1 MNSRQS
7 MYQLVEDA
15 ARATPDRVAVRFMGL
30 KVTYERLIEEI
41 DRAAA
46 GLEKDGFGVNDVVT
60 LCLPNV
66 LDALY
71 LFYAA
76 NKLGIKLHLVHPLT
90 PIKPMRA
97 FLDETGSKTL
107 FVVDTHWQTYAPLL
121 EEWKGRLFLVNPP
134 RSLSNLKRTAYRLL
148 NRKRLAG
155 IAWSDRLLRADRLF
169 SDIKPTRTV
178 QDAVSTA
185 VLLHSGGTSGKP
197 KTIELSN
204 AAINALAMRTE
215 HIMGEGDYE
224 NKHMLSVLP
233 MFHGFGLCMGIHA
246 MLVNGGVDHLMPK
259 FDAEQA
265 IRMIKKDQLH
275 FLIGVPS
282 LFHALLNHPKFAG
295 PHLKVL
301 RQAYVGGDFVAP
313 TLKERFNAVMA
324 QHGSQA
330 RLLEGYGLTEVVTV
344 CAVNTL
350 KEEKDGTVGRP
361 LPGILIR
368 AVDVTTRAF
377 LPTGEL
383 GELVVTGDTL
393 MNGYMDEEK
402 ATSSA
407 FLLDETMRRWI
418 LTGDYGTIDED
429 GYVVFKQRLKRI
441 VKVSGMPVMP
451 SEIETIAMAFENV
464 KECAALGVPDE
475 SRGNVIR
482 LFVALHRPEDA
493 LKETDLKEAIKA
505 SLSVYAVPREIVILD
520 VLPKTIV
527 GKIDALELAKRP

>member
-1 MNSRQS
+1 
-7 MYQLVEDA
+7 
-15 ARATPDRVAVRFMGL
+15 MGL
-30 KVTYERLIEEI
+30 SVTYERLIEEI

-46 GLEKDGFGVNDVVT
+46 GLEKEGYGVGDVIT

-66 LDALY
+66 LDALS

-76 NKLGIKLHLVHPLT
+76 NKLGIRIHLVHPLT
-90 PIKPMRA
+90 PIKPMRV

-107 FVVDTHWQTYAPLL
+107 FIVDTQWRTYAPLL
-121 EEWKGRLFLVNPP
+121 DEWKGRIFLVSPP
-134 RSLSNLKRTAYRLL
+134 RSLSFLKRTAYRLL

-155 IAWSDRLLRADRLF
+155 IAFSDRLMRADPLF
-169 SDIKPTRTV
+169 ALLKPTRTV

-259 FDAEQA
+259 FNADRA

-313 TLKERFNAVMA
+313 SLKERFNAVMA
-324 QHGSQA
+324 EHGSQA

-350 KEEKDGTVGRP
+350 KEEKDGTVGKP
-361 LPGILIR
+361 LPGIAIR
-368 AVDVTTRAF
+368 AVDLTTRAF
-377 LPTGEL
+377 LEAGEL
-383 GELVVTGDTL
+383 GELVVSGDTL
-393 MNGYMDEEK
+393 MNGYLDEDK
-402 ATSSA
+402 SASSA
-407 FLLDETMRRWI
+407 FLLDDALRRWV
-418 LTGDYGTIDED
+418 LTGDYGTIDVD

-451 SEIETIAMAFENV
+451 SEIETIAMAFDNV
-464 KECAALGVPDE
+464 KECAAVGVPDE
-475 SRGNVIR
+475 AKGNVIR
-482 LFVALHRPEDA
+482 LYVALHRPADS
-493 LKETDLKEAIKA
+493 LKEADLKEAIKA

-520 VLPKTIV
+520 ALPKTIV

>member
-7 MYQLVEDA
+7 MVQLVEDA
-15 ARATPDRVAVRFMGL
+15 ARATPDRIAVRFMGL
-30 KVTYERLIEEI
+30 SVTYERLIEEI

-46 GLEKDGFGVNDVVT
+46 GLEKEGYGVGDVIT

-66 LDALY
+66 LDALS

-76 NKLGIKLHLVHPLT
+76 NKLGIRIHLVHPLT
-90 PIKPMRA
+90 PIKPMRV

-107 FVVDTHWQTYAPLL
+107 FIVDTQWRTYAPLL
-121 EEWKGRLFLVNPP
+121 DEWKGRIFLVSPP
-134 RSLSNLKRTAYRLL
+134 RSLSFLKRTAYRLL

-155 IAWSDRLLRADRLF
+155 IAFSDRLMRADPLF
-169 SDIKPTRTV
+169 ALLKPTRTV

-259 FDAEQA
+259 FNADRA

-313 TLKERFNAVMA
+313 SLKERFNAVMA
-324 QHGSQA
+324 EHGSQA

-350 KEEKDGTVGRP
+350 KEEKDGTVGKP
-361 LPGILIR
+361 LPGIAIR
-368 AVDVTTRAF
+368 AVDLTTRVF
-377 LPTGEL
+377 LEAGEL
-383 GELVVTGDTL
+383 GELVVSGDTL
-393 MNGYMDEEK
+393 MNGYLDEDK
-402 ATSSA
+402 SASSA
-407 FLLDETMRRWI
+407 FLLDDALRRWV
-418 LTGDYGTIDED
+418 LTGDYGTIDSD

-451 SEIETIAMAFENV
+451 SEIETIAMAFDNV
-464 KECAALGVPDE
+464 KECAAVGVPDE
-475 SRGNVIR
+475 AKGNVIR
-482 LFVALHRPEDA
+482 LYVALHRPADS
-493 LKETDLKEAIKA
+493 LKEADLKEAIKA

-520 VLPKTIV
+520 ALPKTIV